1 MSGDG
6 LVYTILLF
14 LLVAVVLHFLLRRR
28 RASASTEAASK
39 GRETSSLQAV
49 HRLKTEGGLDAKDVA
64 STTSPASATL
74 LSVPVLSGI
83 VPASRVS
90 QNKEKDIG
98 LRWKRLS
105 ESKQWSQERKQFI
118 QSREGTLRASYKRW
132 ELPDDVPKNV
142 LDTAAEEA
150 YALGKRFGRT
160 PQEIQDLGDEARR
173 TLENELAGMHLDR
186 EDRGGCVIS

>member
-1 MSGDG
+1 MSG

-14 LLVAVVLHFLLRRR
+14 LLVAVVLYFLLRRR

-39 GRETSSLQAV
+39 GRETSSLQPV
-49 HRLKTEGGLDAKDVA
+49 HRLETEEGLDAKDVT
-64 STTSPASATL
+64 STM
-74 LSVPVLSGI
+74 
-83 VPASRVS
+83 SRDTAARLI
-90 QNKEKDIG
+90 Q
-98 LRWKRLS
+98 KRLIQ
-105 ESKQWSQERKQFI
+105 SKQKQWLQERNNFM
-118 QSREGTLRASYKRW
+118 QSRAGDLRASYKRW
-132 ELPDDVPKNV
+132 ELPNDVPNNV
-142 LDTAAEEA
+142 LDTVAEDA

>member
-6 LVYTILLF
+6 LVYTLLLF
-14 LLVAVVLHFLLRRR
+14 LLVAVVLHLRRR

-49 HRLKTEGGLDAKDVA
+49 HRLETEGGLDAKDVA
-64 STTSPASATL
+64 STMRRPAHAEL
-74 LSVPVLSGI
+74 LSIPVLSGVI
-83 VPASRVS
+83 PASRVS

-105 ESKQWSQERKQFI
+105 ESKQWSQERKKFI
-118 QSREGTLRASYKRW
+118 QSSAGDLRASYNRW

-142 LDTAAEEA
+142 LDNVAQKA
-150 YALGKRFGRT
+150 YALGKQFGRT
-160 PQEIQDLGDEARR
+160 SQEIQDLENKTRR
-173 TLENELAGMHLDR
+173 TLEIELAGMHLDR